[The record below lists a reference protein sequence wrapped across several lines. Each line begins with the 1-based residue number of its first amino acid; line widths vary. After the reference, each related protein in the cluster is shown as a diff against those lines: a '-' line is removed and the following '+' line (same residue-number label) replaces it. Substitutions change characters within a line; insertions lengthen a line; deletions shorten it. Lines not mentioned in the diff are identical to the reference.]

1 MADNFY
7 VVQAP
12 AVEDSPDVEFAQLSR
27 VAFVKKLGKRAQLRA
42 VDGQIHMF
50 LRAPQTIQQM
60 RTAVSGKLKAQG
72 YDARVSQVSAE
83 EFARQLAAADH
94 AAVTPEACP
103 DEGAAPGAPSTT
115 TGTVARRTP
124 LQALLDLL
132 PSLSRLERNA
142 VLFKIVATDAA
153 LIDCREQALLKT
165 KEEMAKIVLEHT
177 IAEWGGM
184 LAPFVQEAHRQDPK
198 MGRHRDA
205 TLDGLGLL
213 LGYPPHSRGYK
224 RTRGTALDPP
234 IRVLDVRKRLF
245 PAPPSEPE
253 RFPAAPP
260 PDAAAYFLVDIVVK
274 DHLDAESP
282 VLTIPYTHF
291 AENASWKA
299 SFHGGGPAD
308 AKLWA
313 STVARWRYFGG
324 IYQFDDS
331 ERKPPVDPST
341 SCSGLA
347 PVVDFTKSD
356 AHIVALEA
364 AEKRRRG
371 PWVIHTA
378 NLDGDQAPEGDC
390 DAEFAELRLSL
401 AKRRRTRDPT
411 EVAGRFWSPRTPS
424 ADGTSEV

>member
-1 MADNFY
+1 MLVGPAKCQFAKFANLQIRKPGLCIVRCAFSPPRHRSSYLKTVGRGLLAQALQTSCSHAHSGYQLYGSKRLRHMADNFY

-94 AAVTPEACP
+94 AAATPEACP

-124 LQALLDLL
+124 LQAVLDLL
-132 PSLSRLERNA
+132 PSLPRLERNA

-165 KEEMAKIVLEHT
+165 KEEMAKIVLEHA

-224 RTRGTALDPP
+224 RTRATAPTRQSGSWTCGSGCSQLRPVSPSDSQRRHRPMPP
-234 IRVLDVRKRLF
+234 RI
-245 PAPPSEPE
+245 S
-253 RFPAAPP
+253 
-260 PDAAAYFLVDIVVK
+260 
-274 DHLDAESP
+274 S
-282 VLTIPYTHF
+282 
-291 AENASWKA
+291 
-299 SFHGGGPAD
+299 
-308 AKLWA
+308 
-313 STVARWRYFGG
+313 ST
-324 IYQFDDS
+324 
-331 ERKPPVDPST
+331 
-341 SCSGLA
+341 
-347 PVVDFTKSD
+347 
-356 AHIVALEA
+356 
-364 AEKRRRG
+364 
-371 PWVIHTA
+371 
-378 NLDGDQAPEGDC
+378 
-390 DAEFAELRLSL
+390 LS
-401 AKRRRTRDPT
+401 
-411 EVAGRFWSPRTPS
+411 
-424 ADGTSEV
+424 